1 MAQHVLLIQGD
12 PAEAATVRDAL
23 INSSDGAFDVEW
35 LTCCAEGL
43 ERLTTPGIAAVLL
56 DLLLPDSDGVAS
68 FDRLFRA
75 APHIPFL
82 ILSSS
87 QDEAIAKLAVQH
99 GAQDYLLKERLDSY
113 LLPKMLG
120 SMIERATI
128 AAALFEERERARFTL
143 NSIGDAVM
151 SCDLGGGVTFLNA
164 VAEGMTG
171 WSSAEGAGR
180 PVGEVFHIIDSSTR
194 ASAPDPMALAMRQN
208 KTLGLT
214 ANCVLIRRDG
224 FEAAIEES
232 AAPIH
237 DRCGQVTGAVM
248 VFHDVTMAR
257 AMSLKMSYL
266 AQHDS
271 LTDLPNRMMF
281 HDRLAQSISLAHR
294 HRQKLA
300 VLFVDMDRFKPIN
313 DSLGH
318 AIGDR
323 LLQSVARRMQASV
336 RGSDTVSRH
345 GGDEFVILLAEVARA
360 EDAAAVAD
368 KLLFAL
374 RSPHHISQHHLQ
386 LTGSIGIATYPD
398 DGTEAE
404 TLMNHADLAMYH
416 AKECGRDN
424 YQFFAPELNAR
435 ALERQALEYGLRAAI
450 EHHQFLLHY
459 QPKMSL
465 STGAIV
471 GVEALIRWRHP
482 ERGLVHAAQFI
493 PIAAECGFMVPIGRW
508 VMREACRQARA
519 WHDAGLP
526 SIPVAINVS
535 AQELRAKDMATGVRA
550 ILAETGLAAQY
561 LELEL
566 TESILMQDMKSIAAV
581 LGSLKEMGVQLTL
594 DDFGTGYSSLHSLKR
609 LPIGSLKIDRSFVS
623 ALATDADDASIVSAV
638 ISLGER
644 LHMRVVAEGVET
656 PEQLAF
662 LQEHCCPAGQGFYFS
677 QPVTAEAFAQV
688 LRRNASQARLP
699 DARADRKSA
708 ARSAAPNRPN
718 AVSKIAGAPRNGE
731 S

>member
-1 MAQHVLLIQGD
+1 MAQNVLLIQGD
-12 PAEAATVRDAL
+12 PAQAATVRDVL
-23 INSSDGAFDVEW
+23 INSSDGPFDVEW
-35 LTCCAEGL
+35 LTCCSEGL
-43 ERLTTPGIAAVLL
+43 ERLATPGIAAVLL
-56 DLLLPDSDGVAS
+56 DLLLPDCDGVAS

-75 APHIPFL
+75 APQIPFL

-99 GAQDYLLKERLDSY
+99 GAQDYLLKERLDCY

-143 NSIGDAVM
+143 NSIADAVM
-151 SCDLGGGVTFLNA
+151 SCDLAGGVTFLNS

-171 WSSAEGAGR
+171 WSSEEAAGR

-194 ASAPDPMALAMRQN
+194 AGALDPMALAMRQN
-208 KTLGLT
+208 KTLGRT

-224 FEAAIEES
+224 FEAAIEDS

-374 RSPHHISQHHLQ
+374 RSAHHISQHHLQ

-398 DGTEAE
+398 DGTDAE

-424 YQFFAPELNAR
+424 YQFYAPELNVR
-435 ALERQALEYGLRAAI
+435 ALERQALEYGLRTAI
-450 EHHQFLLHY
+450 EDHQFLLHY

-519 WHDAGLP
+519 WQDAGLP
-526 SIPVAINVS
+526 PIPVAINLS
-535 AQELRAKDMATGVRA
+535 AQELRAKDMAAGVRA
-550 ILAETGLAAQY
+550 ILTETGLAPQY

-581 LGSLKEMGVQLTL
+581 LGALKEMGVQLTL
-594 DDFGTGYSSLHSLKR
+594 DDFGTGYSSLHALKR

-623 ALATDADDASIVSAV
+623 ALAIDANDASIVSAV

-688 LRRNASQARLP
+688 LRRNASHARLA
-699 DARADRKSA
+699 DTRAQRESP

-718 AVSKIAGAPRNGE
+718 PASKTARAPHNGE